1 MTGCIKATGVFNIAS
16 NDLAEDLSTEKILGT
31 YKSQQFVKKGF
42 RFLKSPDFLNSAIYL
57 KKPER
62 T

>member
-1 MTGCIKATGVFNIAS
+1 MHYKATGVFNIAS
-16 NDLAEDLSTEKILGT
+16 NNLAKDLSTEKILST
-31 YKSQQFVKKGF
+31 YKSQQFVIKGF